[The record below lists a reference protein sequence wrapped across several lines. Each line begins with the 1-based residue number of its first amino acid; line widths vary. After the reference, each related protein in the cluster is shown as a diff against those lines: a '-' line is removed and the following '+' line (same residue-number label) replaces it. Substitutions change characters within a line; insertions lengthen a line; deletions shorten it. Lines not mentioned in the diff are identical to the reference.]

1 MKPKQIYHTHKQ
13 YFKPGAYGKKLNKTR
28 ERVGIAL
35 IAVCDSAVASGYT
48 IFRIQ
53 KLRMT

>member
-13 YFKPGAYGKKLNKTR
+13 YFKPGAYDKKLNKTR
-28 ERVGIAL
+28 VRVGNAL